1 MGCCCTK
8 SEPDAPAFD
17 PVIGLSHK
25 LKSGGVQ
32 VKGSTISGDGSLLGD
47 SPVLQDKAYF
57 EVTVVTPGT
66 FAVGLATKETP
77 LDGVLS
83 QDKAATAWTLTSS
96 LQALGPLEGGEVIGC
111 ALDQGDYPVQVR
123 HRVPTAVVRR
133 ASMPRLAH
141 TTHPLRRAGLLL
153 PRRQGDPPDQ
163 RHPWRGVCRLQRL
176 GRRSARGQLWRQGLC
191 GRHTFWLPGTLLPR
205 VAPACRF
212 PCCPPTAHGART
224 VHLHTYACSYY
235 LRESSRRQTSCER
248 AAPLQ
253 HPRASSRR
261 ATCCER
267 APAGWPWSRQRLAFG
282 ALADDRC
289 RRHVG
294 WCVVRERRERGRV
307 QGER

>member
-191 GRHTFWLPGTLLPR
+191 GRHTFWLPGTPLPR
-205 VAPACRF
+205 VASACPVPAARPLRMARG
-212 PCCPPTAHGART
+212 PCISIRTHARITSGNHQGDKHHVSVPP
-224 VHLHTYACSYY
+224 
-235 LRESSRRQTSCER
+235 
-248 AAPLQ
+248 
-253 HPRASSRR
+253 
-261 ATCCER
+261 
-267 APAGWPWSRQRLAFG
+267 
-282 ALADDRC
+282 RC
-289 RRHVG
+289 NTPGHH
-294 WCVVRERRERGRV
+294 
-307 QGER
+307 QGERLAVSGRRLAGRGPVSGSRSVRSQMIDAGGTSDGAS

>member
-111 ALDQGDYPVQVR
+111 ALDQGDYPVQVYFYR
-123 HRVPTAVVRR
+123 GGKVIHQISGIRGEVCPAFSVSGGAVLE
-133 ASMPRLAH
+133 AN
-141 TTHPLRRAGLLL
+141 
-153 PRRQGDPPDQ
+153 
-163 RHPWRGVCRLQRL
+163 
-176 GRRSARGQLWRQGLC
+176 
-191 GRHTFWLPGTLLPR
+191 
-205 VAPACRF
+205 
-212 PCCPPTAHGART
+212 
-224 VHLHTYACSYY
+224 
-235 LRESSRRQTSCER
+235 
-248 AAPLQ
+248 
-253 HPRASSRR
+253 
-261 ATCCER
+261 
-267 APAGWPWSRQRLAFG
+267 FG
-282 ALADDRC
+282 AKDYA
-289 RRHVG
+289 VG
-294 WCVVRERRERGRV
+294 IPSGF
-307 QGER
+307 QGIIKATNII